1 MATVFLSPGL
11 RRFAEGAEKV
21 EIEARTVRDLIDAL
35 DKRFPGIGERL
46 RSGTAIAID
55 GEIIA
60 DPLLEPIPP
69 GSEIHFLPSI
79 SGGSGAAAV
88 RSRH

>member
-11 RRFAEGAEKV
+11 RRFADGAEKV

-35 DKRFPGIGERL
+35 DRRFPGIGERL

-55 GEIIA
+55 GEIIT

-79 SGGSGAAAV
+79 SGGSGASARPALK
-88 RSRH
+88 